1 MGCVPMLLERAGALS
16 SKISSYHKLKST
28 ADEAEQFLTRANQF
42 ATLSEKLVRARATLT
57 KLSQAGVET
66 GFAVMDGS
74 GYAAKARTLREAVH
88 ANPATINNPPF
99 DLKYEF
105 ADRVSAIALEG
116 EKAAL
121 AAWQSYVAKR
131 AEFGADDVLSALAKI
146 PQFRQSIA
154 RISQIRTDVA
164 RFGAM
169 LPDDPK
175 GAISKLDA
183 LMAEH
188 EAAWRALAADDIPR
202 SVVAFIR
209 AAASSDALL
218 SAYTQDVRAW
228 LESRNLLDAFRIKLR

>member
-1 MGCVPMLLERAGALS
+1 MGRMLMLLERAGALS

-42 ATLSEKLVRARATLT
+42 AALSEKLARARATLA
-57 KLSQAGVET
+57 KLAEAGVET
-66 GFAVMDGS
+66 GFAVTEGS
-74 GYAAKARTLREAVH
+74 GYAARARTLREAIH
-88 ANPATINNPPF
+88 ANPTTINNPPF
-99 DLKYEF
+99 NLKHEF
-105 ADRVSAIALEG
+105 TDRVSAIALEG

-146 PQFRQSIA
+146 PQFRPSIA
-154 RISQIRTDVA
+154 RISQIRTDVG

-169 LPDDPK
+169 LPEDPK
-175 GAISKLDA
+175 GAISKLNA
-183 LMAEH
+183 LLVEH

-209 AAASSDALL
+209 SAASSDALL
-218 SAYTQDVRAW
+218 SAYTQDVREW
-228 LESRNLLDAFRIKLR
+228 LESRGLLDAFRIKLR

>member
-1 MGCVPMLLERAGALS
+1 MLLERAGALS

-42 ATLSEKLVRARATLT
+42 ATLAEKLARARATLA
-57 KLSQAGVET
+57 KLAEAGVET
-66 GFAVMDGS
+66 GFAVMDGA
-74 GYAAKARTLREAVH
+74 GYAAKARTLREAIH
-88 ANPATINNPPF
+88 ANPATINSPPF
-99 DLKYEF
+99 NLKHEF

-146 PQFRQSIA
+146 PQFRPSIS
-154 RISQIRTDVA
+154 RISQIRADVA
-164 RFGAM
+164 RFGTM
-169 LPDDPK
+169 LPEDPQ

-183 LMAEH
+183 LLVEH
-188 EAAWRALAADDIPR
+188 EAAWRALAADDIPH

-209 AAASSDALL
+209 SAASSDALL
-218 SAYTQDVRAW
+218 SAYTHDVRAW
-228 LESRNLLDAFRIKLR
+228 LENRNLLDAFRIKLR

>member
-1 MGCVPMLLERAGALS
+1 MLLERAGALS
-16 SKISSYHKLKST
+16 SKIGSYQKLKST

-42 ATLSEKLVRARATLT
+42 ETLSGRLARARATLK
-57 KLSQAGVET
+57 KLAEAGVDPAFT
-66 GFAVMDGS
+66 VMDGS

-88 ANPATINNPPF
+88 DNPATINDPPF
-99 DLKYEF
+99 DLKHEF
-105 ADRVSAIALEG
+105 ADRLSAIALEG

-131 AEFGADDVLSALAKI
+131 AEFGADDVLTALAKI
-146 PQFRQSIA
+146 PQFRTSIT

-175 GAISKLDA
+175 GAISHLDA
-183 LMAEH
+183 LVADH

-209 AAASSDALL
+209 AAANSDALL